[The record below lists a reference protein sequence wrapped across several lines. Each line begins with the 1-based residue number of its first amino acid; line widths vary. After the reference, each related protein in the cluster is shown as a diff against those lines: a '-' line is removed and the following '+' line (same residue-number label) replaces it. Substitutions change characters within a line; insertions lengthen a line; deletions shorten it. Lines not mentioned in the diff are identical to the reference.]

1 MNRKERHIILAID
14 PTSQEAEHTVQWAI
28 SNILDSNRDQV
39 DLVCALYL
47 DADFTDDVVS
57 DVPAMYDYHYLS
69 DIENQLETKTSYAM
83 KRFESMLLDS
93 QINVRMKVYKAI
105 ASEPRNILV
114 EYTQSSKADILIMG
128 SRNLSAWKRFFW
140 GSFSDFVQ
148 AHVNCPVIIV
158 KE

>member
-69 DIENQLETKTSYAM
+69 DIENQVTSNESETTPM
-83 KRFESMLLDS
+83 M
-93 QINVRMKVYKAI
+93 I
-105 ASEPRNILV
+105 AV
-114 EYTQSSKADILIMG
+114 
-128 SRNLSAWKRFFW
+128 
-140 GSFSDFVQ
+140 
-148 AHVNCPVIIV
+148 
-158 KE
+158 